1 MDIGVGLPAHLPG
14 VDGATVVESAR
25 RGEALGFASLAV
37 IDRIVYPNFEP
48 SPMASARLPR
58 SRSASGSSPR
68 F

>member
-14 VDGATVVESAR
+14 VDGATVVEWAR

-37 IDRIVYPNFEP
+37 IDCIVYPNFEP
-48 SPMASARLPR
+48 PWRSARLPR